1 MGEGPTTTTMA
12 ADVEWKVAQCPRS
25 GRSYYYHPVTRET
38 TWKKPPCIV
47 RREKEAASHFFRTME
62 NNIKNKLRAGML
74 SPEPVASRD
83 DVAAVIAAGPP
94 RLFRT
99 LSAKEDTNDTPPVH
113 SRKPATKL
121 ATGPPRLFRTLSAK
135 EDLNQDVP
143 VYGSLASKLPPSP
156 IPENRER
163 GTPVLHERASFT
175 DGSAY
180 RDEAFTA
187 VVPPQPLRM
196 RSNST
201 NSIYVRMGTMNKPD
215 VKSTML
221 CVAHVIRGHIREAH
235 ATPLPA
241 DPRFHGFLSMEALQ
255 ASSLKKLPLPS
266 IDDIVSFMHQVH
278 TKAQMESECII
289 MGLIYVERLLQAT
302 MGKGLQIHAGN
313 WHAILF
319 SSMVMASKVWDD
331 LSMCNADFSKICHVT
346 FPLRRINTLELLYLA
361 AVEYN
366 VRVSAA
372 SYAKYYFHLRTIYKS
387 LAIGQLSAFDSNTP
401 LNLEGARKMQVISED
416 YEERI
421 KLLPPPLR
429 RRSRTIA
436 SPMPS
441 DKMLEDEYRY
451 SDLTA
456 PPASIEQLVHME
468 VKSAGGSSP
477 SYGFGKRHSE

>member
-1 MGEGPTTTTMA
+1 MGEYE
-12 ADVEWKVAQCPRS
+12 VEWKVAQCPRT
-25 GRSYYYHPVTRET
+25 GRPYYYHPVTRET
-38 TWKKPPCIV
+38 TWKKPASLIKK
-47 RREKEAASHFFRTME
+47 EKEAASHFFRTME
-62 NNIKNKLRAGML
+62 TNIKNKLRAGRL
-74 SPEPVASRD
+74 EPEPHVPEVLAK
-83 DVAAVIAAGPP
+83 GPP

-99 LSAKEDTNDTPPVH
+99 LSAKEDDTTPPVH
-113 SRKPATKL
+113 SRKPKL
-121 ATGPPRLFRTLSAK
+121 STGPPRLFRTLSAK
-135 EDLNQDVP
+135 EDMNEDVP
-143 VYGSLASKLPPSP
+143 VYGMLSSTLPSP
-156 IPENRER
+156 IPENRESLVGP
-163 GTPVLHERASFT
+163 GTPVLQERASFT

-180 RDEAFTA
+180 REEALTS

-221 CVAHVIRGHIREAH
+221 CVAHVIRGHVLEAH

-241 DPRFHGFLSMEALQ
+241 DPRFYGFLSIEALQ
-255 ASSLKKLPLPS
+255 ATSLKKLPLPS
-266 IDDIVSFMHQVH
+266 VDDIVAFMHQVH

-289 MGLIYVERLLQAT
+289 MSLIYVERLLQAT

-313 WHAILF
+313 WHAIVF

-346 FPLRRINTLELLYLA
+346 FPLRRINTLELLYLD

-387 LAIGQLSAFDSNTP
+387 LSIGQLSAFDSNTP

-436 SPMPS
+436 SPMPN

-468 VKSAGGSSP
+468 LKSAGGNSP
-477 SYGFGKRHSE
+477 LSFSKRHSE

>member
-1 MGEGPTTTTMA
+1 MGEA
-12 ADVEWKVAQCPRS
+12 EVEWRVAQCPRT
-25 GRSYYYHPVTRET
+25 GRPYYYHPITRET
-38 TWKKPPCIV
+38 TWKKPLSLV
-47 RREKEAASHFFRTME
+47 QKEKEAASNFFRTME
-62 NNIKNKLRAGML
+62 NNIKNKLRSGKLHHDEPKQVVPARPPRLFRTL
-74 SPEPVASRD
+74 SAKEDMNDKAVARKPKLT
-83 DVAAVIAAGPP
+83 AGPP

-99 LSAKEDTNDTPPVH
+99 LSAKEDMNH
-113 SRKPATKL
+113 
-121 ATGPPRLFRTLSAK
+121 
-135 EDLNQDVP
+135 DVP
-143 VYGSLASKLPPSP
+143 VRTKMPSP
-156 IPENRER
+156 IPEMREGP
-163 GTPVLHERASFT
+163 GTPLIHERASFAEGT
-175 DGSAY
+175 TF
-180 RDEAFTA
+180 RDESWS
-187 VVPPQPLRM
+187 VPPQPLRM

-215 VKSTML
+215 QKSTML
-221 CVAHVIRGHIREAH
+221 CVAHVIRGHILEAI

-241 DPRFHGFLSMEALQ
+241 DPRFNGFLSMEALQ
-255 ASSLKKLPLPS
+255 VSSLKKLPLPS
-266 IDDIVSFMHQVH
+266 LDEVVGFMNQVY

-289 MGLIYVERLLQAT
+289 MSLIYVERLLQAT

-313 WHAILF
+313 WQAIVF

-331 LSMCNADFSKICHVT
+331 LSMCNADFSKICHIT
-346 FPLRRINTLELLYLA
+346 FPLRRINTLELLYLD

-387 LAIGQLSAFDSNTP
+387 LSIGQLSAFDTNTP

-436 SPMPS
+436 SPMPN
-441 DKMLEDEYRY
+441 DKMLEEEYRY

-468 VKSAGGSSP
+468 VKSAGGNSP
-477 SYGFGKRHSE
+477 SRQFISKRHSE